1 VAAAVAEAG
10 RRSHGIGAYADPVLH
25 HETIGSGEP
34 LVVVHGSWADSRHWL
49 RLAAELEDTFA
60 VLLYDRRGH
69 GRSDGAHTSI
79 GDDVDDL
86 AGLLTGPAHMVAGSF
101 GGSVALRLATSRPDL
116 LQSLSLHEP
125 ALPGVLGGAPGGGGQ
140 QTRDMDPKAFA
151 ESSLGEGAWEWLTEE
166 EREGFRANGQA
177 WRDEMADTEALTIDV
192 ASLAA
197 FDRPA
202 MISVGSEGS
211 PFFRAIAEA
220 LTGALP
226 NAEIRTG
233 QRAAHLPHLAHARE
247 YAELLRSFAS
257 AAAARR

>member
-1 VAAAVAEAG
+1 MAAAVAEAG

-151 ESSLGEGAWEWLTEE
+151 ESSLGEG
-166 EREGFRANGQA
+166 
-177 WRDEMADTEALTIDV
+177 
-192 ASLAA
+192 
-197 FDRPA
+197 
-202 MISVGSEGS
+202 S
-211 PFFRAIAEA
+211 PFFRAIADA
-220 LTGALP
+220 LAGALP
-226 NAEIRTG
+226 DAEIRTVEG
-233 QRAAHLPHLAHARE
+233 AGHLPHLTHARE
-247 YAELLRSFAS
+247 YAGVLREFAS